1 MDWSN
6 WATYVGQVAD
16 FFFGLF
22 PTVFNLIVASP
33 ITGVPVLIL
42 VIGLV
47 LKLVLNFVGSL
58 GTKRKEE

>member
-1 MDWSN
+1 
-6 WATYVGQVAD
+6 
-16 FFFGLF
+16 
-22 PTVFNLIVASP
+22 VASP